1 MKSAEFRVDV
11 TAQSALDFAALSGDW
26 NPLHTDSGYAA
37 ETAYRRPVLHGAFSA
52 GLFSRMAGMHLPGT
66 ECLLHSL
73 QLRFVTPIV
82 PPASLVVSGRV
93 VSDTGEIGRVEVS
106 VSDAN
111 TGVRY
116 VDGSYGF
123 GRHVASPPSSDE
135 SRSDESP
142 SIAAR
147 THDEHAGEPVVL
159 VTGASGAVG
168 RALIA
173 RLGMRALGVARSA
186 PGQWAQIVDVEQLPS
201 QIDAMLSGRKLAAI
215 VHCAWPAPDNVQLTA
230 LPVIESGVEHFVAAP
245 LRQSIVLAQ
254 VLKQHGLPDAAL
266 VLLGST
272 AAAPGRHNYR
282 MPLYSLGKALIPE
295 LVRVLATELGATRH
309 RAMAVVLDVVDGG
322 MNESMSKMA
331 RIAHA
336 GRAPSG
342 TLPTADDVAAQL
354 IWVLD
359 NQSSLLSGAVL
370 TLTGGALP

>member
-26 NPLHTDSGYAA
+26 NPLHTNPGYAA
-37 ETAYRRPVLHGAFSA
+37 DTMYRRPVLHGAFSA
-52 GLFSRMAGMHLPGT
+52 GLFSRMAGMYLPGT

-73 QLRFVTPIV
+73 QLRFITAIV

-93 VSDTGEIGRVEVS
+93 VSDSGETGRVEVS
-106 VSDAN
+106 VSDAV

-123 GRHVASPPSSDE
+123 GRHHAIGPSSD
-135 SRSDESP
+135 SLSSAVATP
-142 SIAAR
+142 IG
-147 THDEHAGEPVVL
+147 THNADPVVL
-159 VTGASGAVG
+159 VTGASGAIG
-168 RALIA
+168 RALIV
-173 RLGMRALGVARSA
+173 RLGERALGVARSE
-186 PGQWAQIVDVEQLPS
+186 PGPWSQIVDVERLPL
-201 QIDAMLSGRKLAAI
+201 QIEELLAGRKLAGI

-230 LPVIESGVEHFVAAP
+230 LPVIALGVEHFVAAP
-245 LRQSIVLAQ
+245 LRQSILLAQ
-254 VLKQHGLPDAAL
+254 ILKQHGLPDAAL

-272 AAAPGRHNYR
+272 AASPGRHNYR

-295 LVRVLATELGATRH
+295 LARILANELGATRH
-309 RAMAVVLDVVDGG
+309 RALAVVLDVVDAG
-322 MNESMSKMA
+322 MNENMSKMA

-354 IWVLD
+354 VWVLE
-359 NQSSLLSGAVL
+359 NRSSLLSGAVL
-370 TLTGGALP
+370 SLTGGALP

>member
-1 MKSAEFRVDV
+1 MKSAEFRIDV

-26 NPLHTDSGYAA
+26 NPLHTNAEYAA
-37 ETAYRRPVLHGAFSA
+37 ETTYRRPVLHGAFSA
-52 GLFSRMAGMHLPGT
+52 GLFSRMAGMFLPGT

-73 QLRFVTPIV
+73 QLRFVTPII

-93 VSDTGEIGRVEVS
+93 VSDSGETGRVDVA
-106 VSDAN
+106 VSDAL

-123 GRHVASPPSSDE
+123 GRHVESGSSSAQLPSAGASPDAVYA
-135 SRSDESP
+135 DV
-142 SIAAR
+142 
-147 THDEHAGEPVVL
+147 PVVL

-168 RALIA
+168 RALTA
-173 RLGMRALGVARSA
+173 RLGARALGVARSA
-186 PGQWAQIVDVEQLPS
+186 PGHWAQIADIEQLPL
-201 QIDAMLSGRKLAAI
+201 QIESLLAGRALAGI

-230 LPVIESGVEHFVAAP
+230 LPVIDSGVEHFVAAP

-254 VLKQHGLPDAAL
+254 ILKAYGLPDAAL

-272 AAAPGRHNYR
+272 AASPGRHNYR

-295 LVRVLATELGATRH
+295 LVRVLATELGATKQ
-309 RAMAVVLDVVDGG
+309 RALAVVLDVVDGG

-342 TLPTADDVAAQL
+342 TLPSADDVAAQL
-354 IWVLD
+354 IWVLE
-359 NQSSLLSGAVL
+359 NKSMLVSGAVL
-370 TLTGGALP
+370 SLTGGALP